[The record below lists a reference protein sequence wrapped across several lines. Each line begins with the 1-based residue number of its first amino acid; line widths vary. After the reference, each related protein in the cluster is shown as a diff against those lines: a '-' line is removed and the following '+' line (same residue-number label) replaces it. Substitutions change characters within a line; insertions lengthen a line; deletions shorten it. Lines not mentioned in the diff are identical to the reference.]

1 MRARLPVVETAEPT
15 ADVLAR
21 TDPEHEERE
30 RLGAALRAAR
40 AERGLSLRDVA
51 EAAEISASMVSQLEA
66 GKTSPSLSTL
76 RRLAAALGRPVAA
89 FFVEPDGQA
98 SPAPPARHGHVVR
111 RHERKHLHLPASR
124 LKYELLSPNLSG
136 RIEFLWSEFSPGQ
149 PETGFGSHPGEEAI
163 LVLKGALDVWV
174 ADEHHRLQAGD
185 AITFDSSIAHRV
197 RNPGPGTCEK
207 ISAITPPEF

>member
-98 SPAPPARHGHVVR
+98 SPAPPARHATSSGGTSASTCTCR
-111 RHERKHLHLPASR
+111 RPGSSTSCSPRTSRAGSSSCGRSSATANPRSASAPIR
-124 LKYELLSPNLSG
+124 A
-136 RIEFLWSEFSPGQ
+136 R
-149 PETGFGSHPGEEAI
+149 
-163 LVLKGALDVWV
+163 
-174 ADEHHRLQAGD
+174 RR
-185 AITFDSSIAHRV
+185 SS
-197 RNPGPGTCEK
+197 
-207 ISAITPPEF
+207 S